1 MKQIYSG
8 ISLLLFLLV
17 SQTVPLL
24 AQKISER
31 SKVALQYSKAKNSF
45 LKKNYQSASKACNI
59 ILKNKY
65 VEPVEIVNTSY
76 IKSASELNLGN
87 PFQASFY
94 FSLAQRIIDLYD
106 IEYSEAEQLELLKGQ
121 LRLSSKQ
128 ERFAI
133 TAFRKTKDI
142 IEDKLKEVEDDKTR
156 LLLEQRL
163 ALCLTYIGDF
173 FINYSNDPFEKAIQY
188 HTGAEELLNKVE
200 QEKKATDRVLQTELN
215 WSRTILHINYATA
228 YSKIQEDSLA
238 IAYLNQAKTIASN
251 NNFRELKVKIGN
263 LLGAIYEEDSVAEA
277 KKNYIESLEELA
289 TIEEANTQRKEAQI
303 KLMRLLLESEQLDSL
318 GVLLDAYDESPIIND
333 SLEIADARTV
343 EALLAREIKEKL
355 DVSRRNEFLTLVI
368 FGILLFALVGWL
380 LGVLYFMLR
389 SKNRQLQIAQAE
401 LEASQK
407 DLREKNAALEQ
418 SLKDLVLSKRE
429 MNHRVK
435 NTLQLI
441 VSIIMSYQRE
451 DRVKG
456 SVLTSGVLHETRNKI
471 ETILLLHN
479 QLSGRRNNGEI
490 NLQEYLNNLSDYLKK
505 TLLYREDNFFAEIE
519 VEEVP
524 PLHLEKAQ
532 NIGLAI
538 TELAIN
544 SYKYSP
550 AEDKWLRISAKL
562 PEPGL
567 LHVVVEDN
575 GKELAKKSIST
586 SLGLKIIREII
597 KRQFKGEFIDP
608 DGIPGKN
615 TKFEVKI
622 PIKNLQ

>member
-1 MKQIYSG
+1 MKQIYTG
-8 ISLLLFLLV
+8 VLLLLFLLV
-17 SQTVPLL
+17 YKTSPLL
-24 AQKISER
+24 AQRSER
-31 SKVALQYSKAKNSF
+31 SKVALQYSKANNSF
-45 LKKNYQSASKACNI
+45 LEKNYQSASKACNI

-65 VEPVEIVNTSY
+65 AEPIEIVNTSY

-106 IEYSEAEQLELLKGQ
+106 IEYDEEEQLELLKGQ

-128 ERFAI
+128 ERYAI

-142 IEDKLKEVEDDKTR
+142 IEDKLKTATDDKTR

-163 ALCLTYIGDF
+163 ALCLTYMGDF
-173 FINYSNDPFEKAIQY
+173 FINYNEEPFDKAIQY
-188 HTGAEELLNKVE
+188 HKEAEQLLNKVE
-200 QEKKATDRVLQTELN
+200 KEKKATDRILQTELD
-215 WSRTILHINYATA
+215 WSRTILYINYASA
-228 YSKIQEDSLA
+228 YTKIQEDSLA
-238 IAYLNQAKTIASN
+238 IGYLNQAKTIASDK
-251 NNFRELKVKIGN
+251 NFRELKVKIGN
-263 LLGAIYEEDSVAEA
+263 LLGEIYEEDSVAKA

-303 KLMRLLLESEQLDSL
+303 KLMRLLLEGEQLDSL

-407 DLREKNAALEQ
+407 DLEEKNAALEQ

-451 DRVKG
+451 DRVRA
-456 SVLTSGVLHETRNKI
+456 SELTSGILHETRNKI

-505 TLLYREDNFFAEIE
+505 TLLYRDDNFFAEIE

-550 AEDKWLRISAKL
+550 EADKWLRVSAKL

-567 LHVVVEDN
+567 LHVIVEDN